1 MKYQYILEVL
11 IYGLFF
17 NADYTRTYE
26 LSKWVSSTN
35 PTSISTPIIMLSI
48 QCMFPQNWNLL
59 NVSELE
65 GIQEQYTAVQ

>member
-11 IYGLFF
+11 ISGLFF
-17 NADYTRTYE
+17 NADYMRTYE
-26 LSKWVSSTN
+26 LSGYRAQPPRLFLPPS
-35 PTSISTPIIMLSI
+35 IMLSI